1 MNLRNIDRYFI
12 LVAILIFLILI
23 SSVFFNS
30 IKTKE
35 THKDISSYL
44 KETEYIIK
52 DINNLNNIFKKSQQY
67 EVTYLMEIKNK
78 LEKDLINVYKINPPD
93 ILKQYHLM
101 IIKKLNL
108 AYEIS
113 LYSINNKE
121 KKKSSQIKILIS
133 KLNLY
138 EEIRKAE
145 LINSFKKIN
154 MEYSFSP
161 NGDIIYRWSK

>member
-12 LVAILIFLILI
+12 LVAVLIFLILI

-30 IKTKE
+30 LKTKK

-44 KETEYIIK
+44 KESEYIIK
-52 DINNLNNIFKKSQQY
+52 DINNLINIYNKSGQY
-67 EVTYLMEIKNK
+67 EVTYLKEIKNK

-93 ILKQYHLM
+93 ILKQYHLV

-108 AYEIS
+108 AYDIC
-113 LYSINNKE
+113 LYSDNKE
-121 KKKSSQIKILIS
+121 KNNSSHIKILIS

-145 LINSFKKIN
+145 LIESFEETN
-154 MEYSFSP
+154 MEYSISP
-161 NGDIIYRWSK
+161 NGDIIYRWLN